1 MGLLNSRAKG
11 QKLVIP
17 VKGNAYG
24 HGMVEIS
31 KMLVE
36 EGIEWLAVTNMN
48 EARELREEGIQVA
61 IMLLSSPLQAE
72 YELVVAYD
80 ITMIAHDLDVARGVS
95 ETAIQMN
102 RSVNVHV
109 EIDTGMSRQGQSTDS
124 IDSFVD
130 ELALLPGIEVTGLMT
145 HFATSDELDESGRS
159 YFKSQLQSFR
169 EISSQLQSRHPS
181 IVELHCGNSGAI
193 LIESLADMTM
203 VRPGIATYGL
213 WPSSDVQNA
222 SDVELEPVL
231 SWKTRVMQIKELDD
245 GAFISY
251 GCTYRT
257 NKKTRVAILP
267 VGYYDG
273 LFRSLSNSGHVLI
286 NGKRAQIL
294 GRVCMNHTVVDV
306 SEIDASIGDDVVL
319 IGKQGSEVIYADDH
333 AQWGK
338 TINYECVTRLARHV
352 KRTVINS

>member
-1 MGLLNSRAKG
+1 MLANFARFVNARMLLSLNMENAYTWIELSKIALKNNVGLLNSRAKG

-159 YFKSQLQSFR
+159 
-169 EISSQLQSRHPS
+169 
-181 IVELHCGNSGAI
+181 
-193 LIESLADMTM
+193 
-203 VRPGIATYGL
+203 
-213 WPSSDVQNA
+213 
-222 SDVELEPVL
+222 
-231 SWKTRVMQIKELDD
+231 
-245 GAFISY
+245 
-251 GCTYRT
+251 
-257 NKKTRVAILP
+257 
-267 VGYYDG
+267 
-273 LFRSLSNSGHVLI
+273 
-286 NGKRAQIL
+286 
-294 GRVCMNHTVVDV
+294 
-306 SEIDASIGDDVVL
+306 
-319 IGKQGSEVIYADDH
+319 
-333 AQWGK
+333 
-338 TINYECVTRLARHV
+338 
-352 KRTVINS
+352 